1 MLSRIQS
8 SDSEIGMTVVTG
20 CNHDKLDLFIGHKVF
35 GSLVP
40 LCLGEIIQ
48 AVRTLLPTLMR
59 LCMPLQERMDLE
71 TCIGENKG

>member
-20 CNHDKLDLFIGHKVF
+20 CNHDKLDLLVGHKVF

-40 LCLGEIIQ
+40 LCLREIIQ
-48 AVRTLLPTLMR
+48 AMRTLLPTLMR

-71 TCIGENKG
+71 TFIGENKG